1 MDGFGHVV
9 CHPNELV
16 VHRVDGLAVSI
27 VPKGSVSI
35 GFNAT
40 RCMSCT
46 TLRKPKGN
54 TAGASLSRISGELG
68 PHLASC
74 IITLMSESRARRR
87 SSWDGRSSQEEPDD
101 SHHRECCYSALAR
114 YVRGRWM

>member
-35 GFNAT
+35 GFDAT
-40 RCMSCT
+40 RYMTRRCMSCT

-68 PHLASC
+68 PHVGSC
-74 IITLMSESRARRR
+74 VITLMSESRA
-87 SSWDGRSSQEEPDD
+87 W
-101 SHHRECCYSALAR
+101 
-114 YVRGRWM
+114 